1 VITPEDIAL
10 GQLNLISYTR
20 AMSQWSVRGVH
31 RDEPGSLLC
40 AGGSWLPAVGNV
52 ALRTDDS
59 LPGSVLLERAV
70 DFFAEQGRGFNVMVR
85 DTGEDDGLVAACE
98 AHQIAA
104 FGDPS
109 PQMICP
115 ARLDDPVVPDGVSLV
130 EVRDTQGVRDF
141 VAVNAEAYATYGMP
155 LDVLPDIFD
164 APEAVIDNADTVI
177 VVAYLDGRPV
187 ATALTYMSDGAG
199 ALQWV
204 GTVSDVRSMHLGRA
218 VTVWATNAA
227 FDRGA
232 SSCSLQASPMGEP
245 LYAKLGYETVYHYR
259 EFVCWQPPG
268 TPPQPPPVKQ
278 PPPRVNPE

>member
-1 VITPEDIAL
+1 VITPEAIAL
-10 GQLNLISYTR
+10 GQQNLIDYSR
-20 AMSQWSVRGVH
+20 AMSQWSAAGAH
-31 RDEPGSLLC
+31 RDEPGTLLC

-52 ALRTDDS
+52 ALRTDDT
-59 LPGSVLLERAV
+59 LPGSVVLERAIA
-70 DFFAEQGRGFNVMVR
+70 FFAEQGRGFNVMVR
-85 DTGEDDGLVAACE
+85 DTGADDDLASACE
-98 AHQIAA
+98 THGIAP

-109 PQMICP
+109 PQMICSN
-115 ARLDDPVVPDGVSLV
+115 RLDDPVVPDGVTLV

-155 LDVLPDIFD
+155 LDVLPAVFD
-164 APEAVIDNADTVI
+164 HPDAVVANPDTAI
-177 VVAYLDGRPV
+177 VVAYLDERPV
-187 ATALTYMSDGAG
+187 ATALTYLSHGVG

-204 GTVSDVRSMHLGRA
+204 GTRPDVRSMHLGRT
-218 VTVWATNAA
+218 VTVWATNTA

-268 TPPQPPPVKQ
+268 TPPGPPPATKG
-278 PPPRVNPE
+278 PVNSD